1 MKKFFPLLL
10 LVTLAA
16 ALTWFLW
23 PDDSQPDP
31 LNSGTNQAQSEQNPA
46 AGEFD
51 GDTSDGLSRESEET
65 LTVTLLGA
73 DGKSFAEEAHLLMQA
88 EDGVVTEIIVVGGST
103 EVQEPWPTTII
114 AYADSTWSRSA
125 NIDREEFEDDGE
137 VSLTLSDPT
146 AELGIRVLDENE
158 QPLSA
163 PMLHLTTRQR
173 STQSFLHG
181 WRPDLAGHPGADGYL
196 TVKNLPPTQ
205 YSATVRQEGYV
216 PSTITVDASAGGFV
230 EEEVTLVAAA
240 TLSGQVVG
248 PQGALANVEVGIHVA
263 DNPNSMLDLD
273 RERFSDEGELP
284 LAIAVDHK
292 AVTDEEGNY
301 TIYPAR
307 PGKYRLFAVHQ
318 DLLPYV
324 SGESV
329 DLVAGPSQQAP
340 LIELEDGPRIRV
352 TVKDPTGLPVAD
364 AEVRWSRSG
373 DSILAR
379 ISRNDSSPADRQV
392 TVTDKEGVATL
403 GPIPPRLL
411 RLRVQ
416 HPAFAFYEE
425 EVDLSDAKAEVIPR
439 DIVLQESASL
449 AVQVLDS
456 LGDTP
461 IADATVLLLP
471 AADVDDVTGL
481 LGFSGSDSQKIAD
494 EDGRAAYD
502 NLSPGPHR
510 LSVTSPKHAGWQEE
524 IVIGEGE
531 NQPIT
536 VRMEPGATLHVRV
549 LDDEDQPLAD
559 TTVVVANIEA
569 KTQKNEETD
578 DEGNAHFYGLNT
590 GQWSVQS
597 VNTNSLDNEDG
608 GGSLDVQVKFVKL
621 EAGTEETIT
630 LGGFVPRADVEGHL
644 WRGTTALAG
653 ASVAVILPTG
663 VKAAVADQEGFYRIE
678 SLPLGD
684 YVTVVNAGGLG
695 QGGGAYYDSMDVNT
709 TGTVIRDFF
718 LPETGLE
725 IFVVDATSGLP
736 LQGIS
741 VALRPEDGS
750 NISGGDFGMT
760 NEDGIASFQS
770 VVPNNYLAFAG
781 SVAVPFLGGD
791 DRGLGGASSPIIR
804 VTKGSGMQR
813 VELRLDQG
821 ATLRIRVSDQNGNYI
836 QGAHMHYATETGQ
849 TFNVVSLKG
858 TNSKGVAEMKNLP
871 SGSGHMIVRHPTLG
885 FTEFDVNLTAGE
897 LSKREVTLNSGSLVY
912 VTPLDATGAPMSGV
926 LCSALDER
934 GSPLSYMW
942 AMEETQATQAA
953 YFSGSEQ
960 KLGPLPAG
968 NYTILMVRPGK
979 ELVRHQISV
988 DGRSEQHLRLPFA
1001 EAER

>member
-1 MKKFFPLLL
+1 MKKLSPLLL
-10 LVTLAA
+10 LVALAA

-23 PDDSQPDP
+23 PDDSQPDS
-31 LNSGTNQAQSEQNPA
+31 LNSGANQAQSKQSPA

-51 GDTSDGLSRESEET
+51 DATGDGVSRKSGHA

-73 DGKSFAEEAHLLMQA
+73 DGESHGDEAHLLMQA
-88 EDGVVTEIIVVGGST
+88 EDGQVTELIVVGGST
-103 EVQEPWPTTII
+103 EIQEPWPTTVI
-114 AYADSTWSRSA
+114 AYADNIWSLSA
-125 NIDREEFEDDGE
+125 EVDREDFEDEGE
-137 VSLTLSDPT
+137 VSLTLSDP
-146 AELGIRVLDENE
+146 AAQLGIRVLDEME

-163 PMLHLTTRQR
+163 PMLHLTTTQR
-173 STQSFLHG
+173 SNNSFLLS
-181 WRPDLAGHPGADGYL
+181 WRPDLAGHAGADGYL
-196 TVKNLPPTQ
+196 LVQNLPPTQ
-205 YSATVRQEGYV
+205 YSATIRQEGYV
-216 PSTITVDASAGGFV
+216 PATITIDASAGGMV
-230 EEEVTLVAAA
+230 EEAVTLVAAA

-248 PQGALANVEVGIHVA
+248 PQGPMANVDVGIHLA

-273 RERFSDEGELP
+273 RERFTDEGELP
-284 LAIAVDHK
+284 LAIPVEHQ
-292 AVTDEEGNY
+292 AVTDEEGRY
-301 TIYPAR
+301 TIEPAR
-307 PGKYRLFAVHQ
+307 PGRYRLFAAHE

-324 SGESV
+324 SAEAM

-340 LIELEDGPRIRV
+340 LIELQDGPRIQV
-352 TVKDPTGLPVAD
+352 LVKGPNGLAVAD
-364 AEVRWSRSG
+364 AAVRWSRSG

-379 ISRNDSSPADRQV
+379 LSRNASSPADRQV
-392 TVTDKEGVATL
+392 TITDENGVATL
-403 GPIPPRLL
+403 GPIPPRQL
-411 RLRVQ
+411 RLGVQ
-416 HPAFAFYEE
+416 HSAFAFYEE
-425 EVDLSDAKAEVIPR
+425 EVDLSDAKAEVIQR

-449 AVQVLDS
+449 LVQVVDS
-456 LGDTP
+456 QGETP

-481 LGFSGSDSQKIAD
+481 LGFSGSDSQAIAD
-494 EDGRAAYD
+494 ESGRADYD
-502 NLSPGPHR
+502 NLSPGPYR

-524 IVIGEGE
+524 IEITEGE
-531 NQPIT
+531 NPPIT

-549 LDDEDQPLAD
+549 LDDEDQPLAN
-559 TTVVVANIEA
+559 TAVVVANMEA
-569 KTQKNEETD
+569 KTQKSEETD
-578 DEGNAHFYGLNT
+578 DEGSAHFYGLNP

-597 VNTNSLDNEDG
+597 VNNNNLDDDAG
-608 GGSLDVQVKFVKL
+608 GGSLDVQVKFI
-621 EAGTEETIT
+621 EIRAGTEETII

-653 ASVAVILPTG
+653 ASVAVIQPTG
-663 VKAAVADQEGFYRIE
+663 VKVAVADKEGFYRVE
-678 SLPLGD
+678 GLPLGD
-684 YVTVVNAGGLG
+684 YVTVINAGGVG
-695 QGGGAYYDSMDVNT
+695 QGGGAYYDSLEVSS
-709 TGTVIRDFF
+709 TGTVVRDFF

-725 IFVVDATSGLP
+725 IAVIDATTGLP

-770 VVPNNYLAFAG
+770 VVPNDYLAFAG

-804 VTKGSGMQR
+804 VTKGSGTQR
-813 VELRLDQG
+813 VELRLDEG
-821 ATLRIRVSDQNGNYI
+821 ATLRIRVSDQDGNYLK
-836 QGAHMHYATETGQ
+836 GAHMHYATETGQ

-871 SGSGHMIVRHPTLG
+871 SGPGHMIVRHPTLG
-885 FTEFDVNLTAGE
+885 FTEFEVNLTAGE
-897 LSKREVTLNSGSLVY
+897 ISKREVTLNSGSLVY
-912 VTPLDATGAPMSGV
+912 VTPLDDTGAPMSGV

-979 ELVRHQISV
+979 ALVRHKISV

>member
-1 MKKFFPLLL
+1 MKKLSPLLL
-10 LVTLAA
+10 LVALAA

-23 PDDSQPDP
+23 PDDSQPE
-31 LNSGTNQAQSEQNPA
+31 LQNSGANQAQSQQNPA

-51 GDTSDGLSRESEET
+51 GDTSDGVSRESGQA
-65 LTVTLLGA
+65 LTVNLLGA
-73 DGKSFAEEAHLLMQA
+73 DSKSFDQEAHLLMMA
-88 EDGVVTEIIVVGGST
+88 EDGQVTEVIVVGGST
-103 EVQEPWPTTII
+103 EIEEPWPSTVI
-114 AYADSTWSRSA
+114 AYADNTWSRSA
-125 NIDREEFEDDGE
+125 EVRREDFEDEGE
-137 VSLTLSDPT
+137 VSLTLSDPG
-146 AELGIRVLDENE
+146 AQLGIRVLDELE

-163 PMLHLTTRQR
+163 PMLHLTSRQR
-173 STQSFLHG
+173 SSNSFLLG
-181 WRPDLAGHPGADGYL
+181 WRPGLAGHPGGDGYL
-196 TVKNLPPTQ
+196 TVKNLPPMQ
-205 YSATVRQEGYV
+205 YTGTIRQEGYV
-216 PSTITVDASAGGFV
+216 PATITVDASAGGLV
-230 EEEVTLVAAA
+230 EEAVTLVAAA
-240 TLSGQVVG
+240 RLTGQVVG
-248 PQGALANVEVGIHVA
+248 PQGPLANVAVGIHVA

-273 RERFSDEGELP
+273 RERFTDEGELP
-284 LAIAVDHK
+284 PAIPTDHQ

-307 PGKYRLFAVHQ
+307 PGKYRLFAVHG

-324 SGESV
+324 SGEAI

-340 LIELEDGPRIRV
+340 LIELQDGPRIKV
-352 TVKDPTGLPVAD
+352 LVKDPTGLPVAE
-364 AEVRWSRSG
+364 AAVRWSRSG

-392 TVTDKEGVATL
+392 TATDEEGVATL

-425 EVDLSDAKAEVIPR
+425 EIDLSDAKAEIILR
-439 DIVLQESASL
+439 DIVLEESASL

-456 LGDTP
+456 QGDTP

-481 LGFSGSDSQKIAD
+481 LGFGGSDSQENAD
-494 EDGRAAYD
+494 EDGRATYD
-502 NLSPGPHR
+502 NLSPGPYR
-510 LSVTSPKHAGWQEE
+510 LSVTSPKHSGWQEE
-524 IVIGEGE
+524 IVITEGE

-608 GGSLDVQVKFVKL
+608 GGSLDVQVKFVEL

-653 ASVAVILPTG
+653 AGVAVILPTG
-663 VKAAVADQEGFYRIE
+663 VKAAVADKEGFYRIE
-678 SLPLGD
+678 NLPLGD
-684 YVTVVNAGGLG
+684 YVTIINAGGLG
-695 QGGGAYYDSMDVNT
+695 QGGGAYYDSMDVDS

-725 IFVVDATSGLP
+725 IAVVDATTGLP

-760 NEDGIASFQS
+760 NEDGLATFQS
-770 VVPNNYLAFAG
+770 VVPNDYLAFAG

-813 VELRLDQG
+813 VELRLDEG
-821 ATLRIRVSDQNGNYI
+821 ATLRIRVSDQDGNYLK
-836 QGAHMHYATETGQ
+836 GAHMHYATETGQ

-871 SGSGHMIVRHPTLG
+871 SGPGHMIVRHPTLG
-885 FTEFDVNLTAGE
+885 FTEFDVNLSAGE
-897 LSKREVTLNSGSLVY
+897 INKREVTLNSGSLVY
-912 VTPLDATGAPMSGV
+912 VTPLDDTGAPMSGV
-926 LCSALDER
+926 LCSALDDR

-979 ELVRHQISV
+979 ALVRHKISV

-1001 EAER
+1001 DAER